1 MADPALQTITATV
14 RSVFSEVYQLGP
26 AGFAQLVVAVE
37 RADRVARRH
46 VVREQSTLDYDWF
59 ADKYGKERGPEQ
71 TWAAYRPAAN
81 CAAQPPPKLLPN
93 QQPSLAPSSST
104 TSSTASAS
112 PPPSR
117 PPSISSPPGVA
128 RRVGPWTPQE
138 SVELMEWLLRF

>member
-71 TWAAYRPAAN
+71 TCWAAYRPVGGG
-81 CAAQPPPKLLPN
+81 CMRPTAQPPPKLLFN

-112 PPPSR
+112 PPPS
-117 PPSISSPPGVA
+117 PPLSISSPPDVA
-128 RRVGPWTPQE
+128 RSPQV
-138 SVELMEWLLRF
+138 SVELMEWLLAV